1 MIGSK
6 KRPNV
11 VAMVELALLT
21 AAVLILQLAGVAIKL
36 PFLGTPVSLVL
47 VPIALGAMLLGPL
60 AGAWLGFVFGM
71 VVFIACGVMATDPFT
86 AMLFAA
92 NPVLTALTCIVKSTL
107 AGYLSGLVYRAVR
120 KTKPLLATFLAAG
133 IVPIVNTG
141 VFILGCVTMM
151 NTVSG
156 IAEGMGQSF
165 LYFVIIT
172 CAGLN
177 FIFEMILNI
186 ALAPALYRVVQ
197 IVTRQQKS
205 FRQ

>member
-1 MIGSK
+1 MRTSR
-6 KRPNV
+6 KRLNV

-36 PFLGTPVSLVL
+36 PFLGTPISLVL

-71 VVFIACGVMATDPFT
+71 VVFVVCGVMGTDLFT

-107 AGYLSGLVYRAVR
+107 AGYLSGLVYRAAR

-133 IVPIVNTG
+133 VVPVVNTG

-156 IAEGMGQSF
+156 IAESMGQSF

-177 FIFEMILNI
+177 FIFEMILNM
-186 ALAPALYRVVQ
+186 ALSPALYRVIEV
-197 IVTRQQKS
+197 VTKQQKS
-205 FRQ
+205 LRQ

>member
-1 MIGSK
+1 MITSR
-6 KRPNV
+6 KRLNV

-47 VPIALGAMLLGPL
+47 VPIALGAMLLGPM

-71 VVFIACGVMATDPFT
+71 VVFVVCGVMATDPFT
-86 AMLFAA
+86 AMLFEA

-107 AGYLSGLVYRAVR
+107 AGYLAGLVYRAVR
-120 KTKPLLATFLAAG
+120 KTKPLVATFLAAG
-133 IVPIVNTG
+133 VTPLVNTG
-141 VFILGCVTMM
+141 VFVLGCVTMM
-151 NTVSG
+151 KTVSG
-156 IAEGMGQSF
+156 IAEGAGQSF

-177 FIFEMILNI
+177 FVFEMILNM
-186 ALAPALYRVVQ
+186 ALAPALCRVTQ
-197 IVTRQQKS
+197 IITKQQK
-205 FRQ
+205 RI

>member
-1 MIGSK
+1 MIARR
-6 KRPNV
+6 KRTNV

-71 VVFIACGVMATDPFT
+71 VVFVVCGVMATDPFT
-86 AMLFAA
+86 AMLFESS
-92 NPVLTALTCIVKSTL
+92 PVLTALTCIVKSTL
-107 AGYLSGLVYRAVR
+107 AGYLSGLLYAAAR
-120 KTKPLLATFLAAG
+120 KTRPLLATFLAAG
-133 IVPIVNTG
+133 VVPVVNTG

-156 IAEGMGQSF
+156 IAAGMGQSF

-177 FIFEMILNI
+177 FIFEMVLNM
-186 ALAPALYRVVQ
+186 ALSPALYRVAQ
-197 IVTRQQKS
+197 IVTRQQKL
-205 FRQ
+205 FQK